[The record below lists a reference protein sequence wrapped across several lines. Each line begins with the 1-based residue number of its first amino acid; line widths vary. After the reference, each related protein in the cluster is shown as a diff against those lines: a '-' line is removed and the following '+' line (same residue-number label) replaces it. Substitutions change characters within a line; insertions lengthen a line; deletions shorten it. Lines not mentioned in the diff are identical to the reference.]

1 MATASNVNI
10 LPGGGLLGLVQ
21 RYEYLISYHMKK
33 AHNIFNVEY
42 IIGGIGSMFRRETL
56 DEVGLY
62 DTNTMTE
69 DIDLT
74 MKIIARKGNRNQRV
88 VYAYD
93 ALTYTEAVPSF
104 GSLVRQRYR
113 WKYGRMQSFL
123 KYGRLF
129 FSLERKHTYGLSWFM
144 LPYALLQEVL
154 YLIEPVILT
163 TIVGVSIYY
172 RSPWTLVSAM
182 VVISLYII
190 VNILGTIHL
199 SRETNWS

>member
-1 MATASNVNI
+1 MCLDGDSMLEPDAVAKSVAYFRDERVVATASNVNI

-104 GSLVRQRYR
+104 GSLVLASAIAGNTAGCSPSSSTVGCSSR
-113 WKYGRMQSFL
+113 WSANTNL
-123 KYGRLF
+123 W
-129 FSLERKHTYGLSWFM
+129 SERVVCC
-144 LPYALLQEVL
+144 PYALLQEVL
-154 YLIEPVILT
+154 STLIEPVI
-163 TIVGVSIYY
+163 SHD
-172 RSPWTLVSAM
+172 SS
-182 VVISLYII
+182 S
-190 VNILGTIHL
+190 
-199 SRETNWS
+199 E